1 MNLSIHIERLIL
13 DGLTLTSNQRRLVQA
28 AVEME
33 LSQLL
38 AAGGLSPE
46 LSAGGARPSIRAG
59 DIQLTNDTHPARLGR
74 QIARAVY
81 GGIGATEWTRSQQ
94 DKDRGI

>member
-1 MNLSIHIERLIL
+1 MNLSVHIERLIL
-13 DGLTLTSNQRRLVQA
+13 EGLPIMPGQGGLVRA
-28 AVEME
+28 AVEQE

-46 LSAGGARPSIRAG
+46 LSAGGARPSVRAG
-59 DIQLTNDTHPARLGR
+59 DIQLANDMHPARLGR

-81 GGIGATEWTRSQQ
+81 SGIGNA
-94 DKDRGI
+94 K